1 MPTLFVQTLVFFKV
15 MNVYGTRYC
24 RGQFL
29 VKLEAK
35 FPRNIA
41 LEWRPRVVNNERPKK
56 ADPVCTGKLPHYRT
70 TAAEIRVRCVG
81 IKK

>member
-56 ADPVCTGKLPHYRT
+56 ADPVCHTREL
-70 TAAEIRVRCVG
+70 TAAKLQLLKFV
-81 IKK
+81 